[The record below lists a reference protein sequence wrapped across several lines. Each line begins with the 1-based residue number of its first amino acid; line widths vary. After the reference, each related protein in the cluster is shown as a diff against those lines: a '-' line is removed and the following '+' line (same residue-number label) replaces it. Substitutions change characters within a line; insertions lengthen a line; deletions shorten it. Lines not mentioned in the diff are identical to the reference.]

1 MEGLNFYAK
10 QFGFYMYVLLMTKKD
25 EGLRIGPCYV
35 NIQSGLCRPGVCSVG
50 GVV

>member
-1 MEGLNFYAK
+1 
-10 QFGFYMYVLLMTKKD
+10 MYVLLMTKKD